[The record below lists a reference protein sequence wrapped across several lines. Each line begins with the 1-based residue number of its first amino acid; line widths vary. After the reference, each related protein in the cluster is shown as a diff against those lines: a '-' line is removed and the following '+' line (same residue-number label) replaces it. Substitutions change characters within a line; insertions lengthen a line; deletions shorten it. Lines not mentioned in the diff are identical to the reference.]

1 MWQISR
7 IIGFGFLAGVSA
19 EDIRTRKVPGEL
31 LIMMAVL
38 AASYQI
44 WMKELTW
51 KSVLGGFGMGILFL
65 FISYITREALGYGDS
80 ILICILGIFVGA
92 AELIEILVLA
102 WMGVAVVS
110 MILLIKRKNS
120 RKTAVPFIPFLLMGY
135 CIVSIGTYLAETA
148 EV

>member
-31 LIMMAVL
+31 LVMMAVL
-38 AASYQI
+38 AAVYQI
-44 WMKELTW
+44 WMTELTW
-51 KSVLGGFGMGILFL
+51 KLVLGGFGMGILFL

-92 AELIEILVLA
+92 AELIEILMLA
-102 WMGVAVVS
+102 WMSVAVVS
-110 MILLIKRKNS
+110 MMLLMKRRVSK
-120 RKTAVPFIPFLLMGY
+120 KTSVPFIPFLLVGY
-135 CIVSIGTYLAETA
+135 CIVSIGTYLTEAA